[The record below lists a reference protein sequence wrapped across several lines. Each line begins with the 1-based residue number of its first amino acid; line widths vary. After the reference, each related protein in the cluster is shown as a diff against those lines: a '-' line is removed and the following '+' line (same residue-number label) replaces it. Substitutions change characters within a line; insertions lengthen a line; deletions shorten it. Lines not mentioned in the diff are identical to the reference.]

1 MKKFQFPICI
11 ISTMLTFSFFAA
23 PAFAQTSFVSGSSTS
38 KQNIRS
44 QCFTTLK
51 ENMAEAKIFSEPLK
65 ELQKLTYQDLES
77 EFSTN
82 YKELVSFG
90 IEIDRGDIEM
100 RLYSFGRQTG
110 YIHPP
115 DIPLPAYAKSD
126 KWKEPAKE
134 FIVAEE
140 FVVDPEGEKH
150 FLNCIFFVIDSDNL
164 LNVTTENYLYD
175 GEMISLTKTVKDG
188 SYKAWYSENTSFDY
202 QNKPFAIW
210 KRLFIYPKLT
220 QNDYFNRYDV
230 AEVFPANK
238 VESFDV
244 LKFFLE
250 VTTRVQDYD
259 NSGFFIETLYFKSE
273 NGEDIKIY
281 PPKEF
286 LPVITSSQDDFN
298 IVFPLADY
306 YQAIESM
313 FPRFAER
320 LSFRGTLKYD
330 TTKKLFAI
338 AENDEDARA
347 FWNTLS
353 DYRSLADYNLDKK
366 NKEEEGIKVSD
377 PEMDKLLR
385 NIEDAESVVQ
395 QLLVSAE
402 ISGTLK
408 DDDADQKVD
417 DTLTSRF
424 IGGLITFVFLILAIL
439 LGHFAWRISKK
450 SENQ

>member
-1 MKKFQFPICI
+1 
-11 ISTMLTFSFFAA
+11 
-23 PAFAQTSFVSGSSTS
+23 
-38 KQNIRS
+38 
-44 QCFTTLK
+44 
-51 ENMAEAKIFSEPLK
+51 
-65 ELQKLTYQDLES
+65 
-77 EFSTN
+77 
-82 YKELVSFG
+82 
-90 IEIDRGDIEM
+90 
-100 RLYSFGRQTG
+100 
-110 YIHPP
+110 
-115 DIPLPAYAKSD
+115 
-126 KWKEPAKE
+126 
-134 FIVAEE
+134 
-140 FVVDPEGEKH
+140 
-150 FLNCIFFVIDSDNL
+150 
-164 LNVTTENYLYD
+164 
-175 GEMISLTKTVKDG
+175 
-188 SYKAWYSENTSFDY
+188 
-202 QNKPFAIW
+202 
-210 KRLFIYPKLT
+210 
-220 QNDYFNRYDV
+220 
-230 AEVFPANK
+230 
-238 VESFDV
+238 
-244 LKFFLE
+244 
-250 VTTRVQDYD
+250 
-259 NSGFFIETLYFKSE
+259 
-273 NGEDIKIY
+273 
-281 PPKEF
+281 
-286 LPVITSSQDDFN
+286 
-298 IVFPLADY
+298 
-306 YQAIESM
+306 M